1 MSAVN
6 SSARETLRPPSQPR
20 DQLVLQ
26 VANVALSGR
35 LLSIE
40 IFEVQN
46 SATPKTTGTPSSP
59 LRGSTPLP
67 STPLTPSRTAGFRV
81 AARDDVENEYSLFVT
96 RQKAE
101 YLYRA
106 AYPVEAAATEV
117 ISLEAMANGILGHLN
132 IIGNRQRDV
141 GKLVCREPEPHVE
154 KKTRVLPASTPPDK
168 QRNPHLPS
176 KRQDQR
182 AVRVNKTSKRTMEA
196 VAKAMRR
203 HEQDTSGDDESAG
216 SEAESGKM
224 DRKSSEASILHRMA
238 VADSK
243 TMWKAELE
251 TNYEESE
258 HAPPLIEEEKDIN
271 AYKIQPYTLAPGLSP
286 VKRALPERKTKHK
299 DLEERRQKGRQQRIR
314 ATQAAHEAPT
324 PALSS
329 LQAQSSY
336 KVVIEE
342 TEHDV
347 SGEGSR
353 RSSMVTG
360 SSTEKS
366 TPQPRASSAPRSSAI
381 VGNAYALE
389 NLPGDTSEPE
399 QFLRRRPSGVHRSV
413 LRKDHWQDEIGM
425 GVEITAERPPL
436 QTPPTRLDVLLGTA
450 KRAMMVSSFQR
461 STVNLRVGFQQSRT
475 TTSPALTLLALGASH
490 SAPILQSPKFEKPT
504 TSDQLANAGVSFS
517 QTVINKQFTAD
528 DTPAGEERTTTP
540 DVSINDGARPLARS
554 TSTDTG
560 CHLSSESASPRTG
573 DGKSIYQSSSP
584 VEAPESFDRLSLRED
599 VLDPEQPMPE
609 ESRAESQSRSRQRS
623 NSVGSEGIVRLA
635 PLLNVVKPV
644 VQEFLTPS
652 EPGVIV
658 ETSEMSKSEVVE
670 EKETTV
676 PLADPEVIMF
686 PSIDSTTEVNEE
698 IAADKSEE
706 IRLELPQ
713 AAVPSFQDVKEMQAC
728 DNSFL
733 PIIGTIT
740 TENEDTG
747 TCEPRQSAQ
756 VLPPH
761 SQEELTFPL
770 AIPLECWEEQTDSTT
785 SSDTRREQTEEL
797 LSNATTLEERTSD
810 DQKPVNDDVSR
821 VIAPVPDIG
830 VDTPTQGQ
838 NFYPKENNSDVQE
851 NKSQYAV
858 ENASSVAKVQV
869 NEDYQE
875 ISDLDGRNSDIV
887 GSDVLSEDNEGENDA
902 THPRSSDTISNA
914 DSILPSPRN
923 IGEFSDTSDVGDDK
937 RCTTLANDVYQLELP
952 QEENVACADPDDI
965 KTLASVIH
973 QQHVDKETDFEVGGS
988 IGETTGIPFGV
999 VSASDSELEPLAH
1012 DDDPPVTSGPSIIF
1026 EPAMHLVGGEERAS
1040 AILGQDEKLSLEK
1053 HDDDEMK
1060 HTKAAEFIPSA
1071 SPGQTPSP
1079 SEKTKVI
1086 ARKKSLSPSKKS
1098 RPISPTEKAKGS
1110 SKGSRRRTT
1119 VAQVPDVQV
1128 IAEPTPK
1135 LERRHTAEDV
1145 KRRNRARRMSTFE
1158 KSDVL
1163 PDLVRANTS
1172 KNMVATP
1179 AEKCSGP
1186 ALRLHNKLQVPSK
1199 RHASQHSGVGQ
1210 SATNYHK
1217 KWGKWLAGRNIIEK
1231 VGCLQLEDVVV
1242 ADPRNEENVLK
1253 LGLRYARW
1261 SGTSMSGIL
1270 LLEHA
1275 ALLHKNATG
1284 TQDYWFWLGSAHLDI
1299 FMRHRKYLPVAYFHL
1314 SKSLRAFTSAFAY
1327 IGSLAD
1333 PLLLLRYAIGL
1344 FWHKGDG
1351 NLEKT
1356 RDIFLELFSQFVS
1369 FCDKDRPNLVFLQ
1382 FQVFH
1387 RLKLYVDAI
1396 ECMNKVIALH
1406 ESIPHQPTPV
1416 GGPVLTSA
1424 NALAHFAVYNAAD
1437 YRLMLMQCQQ
1447 ASGDYVAAA
1456 QSLASVLK
1464 LKGIQQ
1470 DTTLRDEQYFDLW
1483 YSLAE
1488 KCFHHEDYAL
1498 ALEYYAIALNF
1509 AKQSQ
1514 VLAAIHY
1521 NLGLCFQSLGEDNK
1535 CVTEYK
1541 RARTANRHV
1550 PPLVSLTELSTP
1562 YDERFAQLLQKT
1574 VVQTIEEVRVELYGR
1589 AVRRLQRV
1597 FRQSRRNLNINLDN
1611 KTSDIPQ
1618 AKMPS
1623 LSKRRL
1629 SIALARNPPALVKI
1643 EDAVEESDVHEEDNV
1658 LSKAV
1663 ITDDNQVSK
1672 REESALEITERRHES
1687 FLVRKQAAV
1696 EEMADLLANPQYR
1709 GRGTSP
1715 SSRPNARVRA
1725 GSQLRSGLLSPE
1737 KDRLDVRRKQSMET
1751 FRQLGYVSSTMPW
1764 IEFWEKLLV
1773 LALDLFET
1781 RQTLYASI
1789 ARVRGRLP
1797 LVADDVAFCA
1807 LAESIGNVHEAVEKL
1822 HDPAYERELT
1832 YVCAVI
1838 EVSKQLVQ
1846 HFPLGPGQLPVKS
1859 PHVSL
1864 PTVSSP
1870 RTDTD
1875 GSHNSMGATIP
1886 GRTVLPPYS
1895 PTREASASNSNSK
1908 QHLRLNQMLNLH
1920 FQEHVQQQEAAI
1932 AIAEATGGFAH
1943 PQRRMEKLAVLKD
1956 FRKANDVLLS
1966 SQLAFG
1972 SERATT

>member
-1 MSAVN
+1 
-6 SSARETLRPPSQPR
+6 
-20 DQLVLQ
+20 
-26 VANVALSGR
+26 
-35 LLSIE
+35 
-40 IFEVQN
+40 
-46 SATPKTTGTPSSP
+46 
-59 LRGSTPLP
+59 
-67 STPLTPSRTAGFRV
+67 
-81 AARDDVENEYSLFVT
+81 
-96 RQKAE
+96 
-101 YLYRA
+101 
-106 AYPVEAAATEV
+106 
-117 ISLEAMANGILGHLN
+117 
-132 IIGNRQRDV
+132 
-141 GKLVCREPEPHVE
+141 
-154 KKTRVLPASTPPDK
+154 
-168 QRNPHLPS
+168 
-176 KRQDQR
+176 
-182 AVRVNKTSKRTMEA
+182 MEA

-389 NLPGDTSEPE
+389 NLP
-399 QFLRRRPSGVHRSV
+399 
-413 LRKDHWQDEIGM
+413 
-425 GVEITAERPPL
+425 
-436 QTPPTRLDVLLGTA
+436 
-450 KRAMMVSSFQR
+450 
-461 STVNLRVGFQQSRT
+461 
-475 TTSPALTLLALGASH
+475 
-490 SAPILQSPKFEKPT
+490 
-504 TSDQLANAGVSFS
+504 
-517 QTVINKQFTAD
+517 
-528 DTPAGEERTTTP
+528 
-540 DVSINDGARPLARS
+540 
-554 TSTDTG
+554 
-560 CHLSSESASPRTG
+560 
-573 DGKSIYQSSSP
+573 
-584 VEAPESFDRLSLRED
+584 
-599 VLDPEQPMPE
+599 
-609 ESRAESQSRSRQRS
+609 
-623 NSVGSEGIVRLA
+623 
-635 PLLNVVKPV
+635 
-644 VQEFLTPS
+644 
-652 EPGVIV
+652 
-658 ETSEMSKSEVVE
+658 
-670 EKETTV
+670 
-676 PLADPEVIMF
+676 DPEVIMF

-740 TENEDTG
+740 TENEDT
-747 TCEPRQSAQ
+747 
-756 VLPPH
+756 
-761 SQEELTFPL
+761 
-770 AIPLECWEEQTDSTT
+770 ECWEEQTDSTT

-1079 SEKTKVI
+1079 SEKTK
-1086 ARKKSLSPSKKS
+1086 
-1098 RPISPTEKAKGS
+1098 
-1110 SKGSRRRTT
+1110 
-1119 VAQVPDVQV
+1119 
-1128 IAEPTPK
+1128 
-1135 LERRHTAEDV
+1135 
-1145 KRRNRARRMSTFE
+1145 
-1158 KSDVL
+1158 
-1163 PDLVRANTS
+1163 
-1172 KNMVATP
+1172 
-1179 AEKCSGP
+1179 
-1186 ALRLHNKLQVPSK
+1186 
-1199 RHASQHSGVGQ
+1199 
-1210 SATNYHK
+1210 
-1217 KWGKWLAGRNIIEK
+1217 
-1231 VGCLQLEDVVV
+1231 
-1242 ADPRNEENVLK
+1242 
-1253 LGLRYARW
+1253 
-1261 SGTSMSGIL
+1261 
-1270 LLEHA
+1270 
-1275 ALLHKNATG
+1275 
-1284 TQDYWFWLGSAHLDI
+1284 
-1299 FMRHRKYLPVAYFHL
+1299 
-1314 SKSLRAFTSAFAY
+1314 
-1327 IGSLAD
+1327 
-1333 PLLLLRYAIGL
+1333 
-1344 FWHKGDG
+1344 
-1351 NLEKT
+1351 
-1356 RDIFLELFSQFVS
+1356 FVS